1 MLSIFP
7 GSVIGLHMS
16 GDGIVSLSQEL
27 VTELMKG
34 TTGLVFVSQSSE
46 AASAQVE
53 SFFNFADMQMGIWC
67 CLLLSYSV

>member
-53 SFFNFADMQMGIWC
+53 SFFNFADMQMGI
-67 CLLLSYSV
+67 